1 MKRAL
6 ILLLA
11 LGISG
16 AAAAQPLT
24 IHMGESWIFR
34 IADGQPAGAHKSEPT
49 AKPGKGEIL
58 ASARAFLGTTLTVT
72 NNSGVAYTY
81 NAELLGGAKAIAAR
95 SCALPAKP
103 EPTLE
108 HWQQKADAVRIGNFR
123 AAGTEG
129 RC

>member
-11 LGISG
+11 LGIPG

-24 IHMGESWIFR
+24 IRMGESWIFR
-34 IADGQPAGAHKSEPT
+34 IAEGQPAGAHKAEAT

-58 ASARAFLGTTLTVT
+58 ATARAFLGTALTVT

-81 NAELLGGAKAIAAR
+81 NAQLLSGGKATTGR

-108 HWQQKADAVRIGNFR
+108 HWDQKADAVRIGNFR